1 MHKLLFLFVVLF
13 IAVIVKVAL
22 NIKETFDVPQ
32 YLHHKSKCF
41 DCEKEAIA
49 RYGHDGAW
57 LANPAKSFDAEVDA
71 VAQNSGALDAG
82 FLAKTIKYY

>member
-1 MHKLLFLFVVLF
+1 MHKLIFLFVVLL

-22 NIKETFDVPQ
+22 NVKETFDVAQ

-41 DCEKEAIA
+41 DCEKEAIQK
-49 RYGHDGAW
+49 YGPEGAW

-71 VAQNSGALDAG
+71 VAQQSGALDAG